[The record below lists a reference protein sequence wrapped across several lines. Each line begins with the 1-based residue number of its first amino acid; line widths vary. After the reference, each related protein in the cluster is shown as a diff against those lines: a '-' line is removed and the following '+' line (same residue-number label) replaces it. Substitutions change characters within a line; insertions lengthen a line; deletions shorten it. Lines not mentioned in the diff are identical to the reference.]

1 MDGIMVVVDRLGRS
15 IVELEQ
21 VNAELQRRLEQHEQQ
36 PAPTP
41 LTDTDSD

>member
-21 VNAELQRRLEQHEQQ
+21 VNAQLQARIEELQS
-36 PAPTP
+36 AAA
-41 LTDTDSD
+41 DSDGE